1 MIISTL
7 SLHHMLHIL
16 LFNCTK
22 GLCEWQEGAMD
33 HLLQTHYSM
42 SVDRNSQTVYHTVRR
57 FLFSHFVNMLHM
69 STDHWQCI
77 EDIQQQSGKSPSLT
91 TLCESHT
98 GFCMLFGSNV
108 PHE

>member
-1 MIISTL
+1 
-7 SLHHMLHIL
+7 
-16 LFNCTK
+16 
-22 GLCEWQEGAMD
+22 MD

-42 SVDRNSQTVYHTVRR
+42 SVDRNSQTMYHTS
-57 FLFSHFVNMLHM
+57 FSIFTFCEYATH